1 MWVICEAVREMLP
14 FINSLL
20 NVRPRA
26 IREKLVMKQKRKS
39 AHPGKIL
46 DELYIKPL
54 DLNLQ
59 KIAEGLLIDRI
70 CSQTTKLGTLIPAT
84 QVDQNKGYG
93 KKCFE
98 RNAFGYFDKKNLKY
112 KRQKNTSY
120 RKSFSIKLRPL
131 VTSCINV

>member
-1 MWVICEAVREMLP
+1 MLP

-84 QVDQNKGYG
+84 QVDQNKG
-93 KKCFE
+93 
-98 RNAFGYFDKKNLKY
+98 
-112 KRQKNTSY
+112 
-120 RKSFSIKLRPL
+120 
-131 VTSCINV
+131 